1 MANSFAVDIADLRV
15 VRGGREVLHGLDCQ
29 IPAGTV
35 TGLVGPSGC
44 GKTTLL
50 RSIVGV
56 QIVRG
61 GRVTVL
67 GMLAGSPDLRRRV
80 GYSTQSPAV
89 YGDLTVLEN
98 LRYFAAV
105 RGIPVEA
112 ARKALDAL
120 GLADQANQV
129 VGSLSGG
136 QLSRASLA
144 VALMG
149 DSELLILDEPTVGLD
164 PVLRDELWALFH
176 RLADGGR
183 TLMISTHVMDEAAR
197 CEQILLMR
205 DGALLAHASPA
216 DLRRQTSTDDLEK
229 AFLRLVRDREVA
241 SR

>member
-1 MANSFAVDIADLRV
+1 MANSVAVDIAGLRV
-15 VRGGREVLHGLDCQ
+15 VRGRREVLHGLDCR

-56 QIVRG
+56 QIVHG
-61 GRVTVL
+61 GQVTVL
-67 GMLAGSPDLRRRV
+67 GMPAGSAELRRRV

-105 RGIPVEA
+105 RGIPVDEA
-112 ARKALDAL
+112 RRALDAI
-120 GLADQANQV
+120 GLADQAHQV

-149 DSELLILDEPTVGLD
+149 ASELLILDEPTVGLD

-197 CEQILLMR
+197 CEQIVLMR

-216 DLRRQTSTDDLEK
+216 ELRRQTGADDLEK
-229 AFLRLVRDREVA
+229 AFLHLVREREVA